1 MPSGKSCLKRRRCTK
16 CGRFSERNHSCPNNT
31 DNVSSTSEPLG
42 ILYSIPDSNLLVS
55 SVDARQLQSTL
66 EAIGLSCSPTSSII
80 VNKTNIRLTS
90 VQPSKS
96 LSIAGDG
103 NCLFTALGVAVGLSH
118 QSGHDLK
125 KLIVSN
131 MDLVTFPENSLQT
144 SIYSAEFPNQNKLIT
159 SPTVNHYL
167 QTSRMAEIGVFGTC
181 VEICTFCQIF
191 KLDVYVYHSI
201 LKSWFVYK
209 CDCSNDRQGVFIQQ
223 TRTGDH
229 FEVITGLT
237 ETYHTSSLRSED
249 FAGSSSQCGN
259 SAMNTQCHVM
269 QTTLAAVDETEP
281 LRKRRR
287 TSEYPVATCL
297 IENRESDTA
306 VTSFCLAEAV
316 CGEENTTTQSRG
328 CPPTAV
334 EHRQHQFDRLP
345 GGELTDEIFLELT
358 ANFVPS
364 SKLTEESTVEIES
377 KLAVKDTVDAANVC
391 CKCMRQATVYFPFD
405 IMAYS
410 KVGLVNRK
418 FGRKLENEV
427 VHLCCSCYN
436 YCTAP
441 KVDWQMAW
449 PAVFF
454 TLLSDTSKPEACLVA
469 ICSLLPLE
477 IRQHWLGVITLF
489 PICIQGV
496 LNRPRILGTCT
507 VDGTRRLKRFEQL
520 MRTMRQK
527 EMAEALDLEP
537 YPNIRCPF
545 GCWTFIEDPGYIP
558 AQHFINLIDKTFSSF
573 QASAFKKLRGARLD
587 FLRPLMCLETFLVA
601 ATVRL
606 HKKEG
611 LVVQT
616 CSAHDRGCA
625 VQFLHP
631 PRHPELGRIP
641 TLFEER
647 LAIASPSLSCVSSL
661 KTNYASHTYQLFR
674 SVGSYSGMSIVSLR
688 RKRRWNITSNRLF
701 QAEGT
706 AMFFRSDIP
715 ILIRQWVAQGK
726 LIEDVATDLSQYQPK
741 KEKMT
746 EHVVDLDTCI
756 RLTNVIDENEQ
767 ELLSNVKFLQCYALA
782 QPNNEHGC
790 SPPPLINDTGDTL
803 WFLQAACCISPILC
817 SSMASGV
824 NHVLAKNLLSLLRH
838 TFTGFAKES
847 KLQRISQAQADIDN
861 ILNNAVTDNDNP
873 NMISNLF
880 QAGGVVL
887 HALCADL
894 CHLQLS
900 RRSEL
905 TDQFVRDVTVE
916 TKHVIAT
923 TTDVNNLRSKVNPPP
938 NIVLFDVQF
947 ELVGCDCGSWGT
959 DAVILLRH
967 GGRFCNFWRILKANK
982 FAEPLLD
989 SPETLLDKILRGY
1002 WTFLIYRGT
1011 NSKKVSTVKWQ
1022 YLSNLTGQGVFICD
1036 KHDVPLT
1043 RDFRRSNY
1051 FCRCGRSSFLRCA
1064 YSKCNS
1070 CVCKKHFDEGMKNPN
1085 LRVLVGPI
1093 AEQRPNAETAINAT
1107 QCELTSNIASF
1118 CEQDKSV
1125 VEPDLS
1131 INCSSQNSNS
1141 SVASLLCNNMNA
1153 NSISESELA
1162 MNNLNVC
1169 SGERPI
1175 VAVQKDTREE
1185 DYIIPLHILL
1195 NSRCNLL
1202 YRKKSHPISLTVKE
1216 KRFMENITA
1225 SSTSSTPLLQPEGL
1239 LFPTIFWCQSSD
1251 GSIEGAIPIS
1261 LFQSEKY
1268 NKQVGF
1274 AGLENMLR
1282 TRITDGSLLTSSHAS
1297 YLQFVFDCLLNLQLS
1312 KTDIRIVLNR
1322 GWQEL
1327 GSTPT
1332 NYQYYSAETFKF
1344 DCEESRKNVCEVAA
1358 LIRDKNPTYF
1368 VTYTCGQST
1377 HPGLRKIFAAIDKL
1391 YSPDMTSK
1399 ELRLSVI
1406 QSELMPMLRCWHRAS
1421 QYVMQWLQ
1429 CSAEQPLGPISHL
1442 WMRYEWQ
1449 DETSAF
1455 PLIHALV
1462 CTGENKFGPEVRSRV
1477 CCSKETFIGAL
1488 SDCCPALS
1496 DSERFRL
1503 GELFQKYQRHD
1514 CGKGRNRCKKKN

>member
-42 ILYSIPDSNLLVS
+42 ILYSIPDSILLVS

-259 SAMNTQCHVM
+259 SAMNTQCHVL

-334 EHRQHQFDRLP
+334 EHRQHQSDRLP

-631 PRHPELGRIP
+631 P
-641 TLFEER
+641 
-647 LAIASPSLSCVSSL
+647 
-661 KTNYASHTYQLFR
+661 Q
-674 SVGSYSGMSIVSLR
+674 
-688 RKRRWNITSNRLF
+688 
-701 QAEGT
+701 
-706 AMFFRSDIP
+706 
-715 ILIRQWVAQGK
+715 
-726 LIEDVATDLSQYQPK
+726 
-741 KEKMT
+741 
-746 EHVVDLDTCI
+746 
-756 RLTNVIDENEQ
+756 
-767 ELLSNVKFLQCYALA
+767 
-782 QPNNEHGC
+782 
-790 SPPPLINDTGDTL
+790 
-803 WFLQAACCISPILC
+803 
-817 SSMASGV
+817 ASG
-824 NHVLAKNLLSLLRH
+824 A
-838 TFTGFAKES
+838 
-847 KLQRISQAQADIDN
+847 
-861 ILNNAVTDNDNP
+861 
-873 NMISNLF
+873 
-880 QAGGVVL
+880 
-887 HALCADL
+887 
-894 CHLQLS
+894 
-900 RRSEL
+900 
-905 TDQFVRDVTVE
+905 
-916 TKHVIAT
+916 
-923 TTDVNNLRSKVNPPP
+923 
-938 NIVLFDVQF
+938 
-947 ELVGCDCGSWGT
+947 
-959 DAVILLRH
+959 
-967 GGRFCNFWRILKANK
+967 
-982 FAEPLLD
+982 
-989 SPETLLDKILRGY
+989 
-1002 WTFLIYRGT
+1002 GT
-1011 NSKKVSTVKWQ
+1011 NS
-1022 YLSNLTGQGVFICD
+1022 N
-1036 KHDVPLT
+1036 
-1043 RDFRRSNY
+1043 
-1051 FCRCGRSSFLRCA
+1051 
-1064 YSKCNS
+1064 
-1070 CVCKKHFDEGMKNPN
+1070 
-1085 LRVLVGPI
+1085 
-1093 AEQRPNAETAINAT
+1093 
-1107 QCELTSNIASF
+1107 
-1118 CEQDKSV
+1118 
-1125 VEPDLS
+1125 
-1131 INCSSQNSNS
+1131 
-1141 SVASLLCNNMNA
+1141 
-1153 NSISESELA
+1153 
-1162 MNNLNVC
+1162 
-1169 SGERPI
+1169 
-1175 VAVQKDTREE
+1175 
-1185 DYIIPLHILL
+1185 
-1195 NSRCNLL
+1195 
-1202 YRKKSHPISLTVKE
+1202 
-1216 KRFMENITA
+1216 
-1225 SSTSSTPLLQPEGL
+1225 
-1239 LFPTIFWCQSSD
+1239 
-1251 GSIEGAIPIS
+1251 
-1261 LFQSEKY
+1261 
-1268 NKQVGF
+1268 
-1274 AGLENMLR
+1274 
-1282 TRITDGSLLTSSHAS
+1282 
-1297 YLQFVFDCLLNLQLS
+1297 FV
-1312 KTDIRIVLNR
+1312 
-1322 GWQEL
+1322 
-1327 GSTPT
+1327 
-1332 NYQYYSAETFKF
+1332 
-1344 DCEESRKNVCEVAA
+1344 
-1358 LIRDKNPTYF
+1358 
-1368 VTYTCGQST
+1368 
-1377 HPGLRKIFAAIDKL
+1377 
-1391 YSPDMTSK
+1391 
-1399 ELRLSVI
+1399 
-1406 QSELMPMLRCWHRAS
+1406 
-1421 QYVMQWLQ
+1421 
-1429 CSAEQPLGPISHL
+1429 
-1442 WMRYEWQ
+1442 
-1449 DETSAF
+1449 
-1455 PLIHALV
+1455 
-1462 CTGENKFGPEVRSRV
+1462 
-1477 CCSKETFIGAL
+1477 
-1488 SDCCPALS
+1488 
-1496 DSERFRL
+1496 
-1503 GELFQKYQRHD
+1503 
-1514 CGKGRNRCKKKN
+1514 

>member
-118 QSGHDLK
+118 QSGHDLR

-167 QTSRMAEIGVFGTC
+167 QTSRMAQIGVFGTC
-181 VEICTFCQIF
+181 VEIYTFCQIF

-229 FEVITGLT
+229 FEVISGLT

-405 IMAYS
+405 IKAYS

-625 VQFLHP
+625 LQFLHP

-647 LAIASPSLSCVSSL
+647 LAIASPSLSCVSGL
-661 KTNYASHTYQLFR
+661 KANYASHTYQLFR
-674 SVGSYSGMSIVSLR
+674 SVGSYSGMSTVSLR

-746 EHVVDLDTCI
+746 EHVGVDLDTCI
-756 RLTNVIDENEQ
+756 RLTNVIDKNEQ

-947 ELVGCDCGSWGT
+947 ELVGCGCGSWGT

-1002 WTFLIYRGT
+1002 WSFLIYRGT

-1093 AEQRPNAETAINAT
+1093 AEQRPNAEAAINAT

-1153 NSISESELA
+1153 NSITESELA

-1202 YRKKSHPISLTVKE
+1202 CRKKSHPISLTVKE

-1322 GWQEL
+1322 GWAVRLQIT
-1327 GSTPT
+1327 STI
-1332 NYQYYSAETFKF
+1332 QLKRS
-1344 DCEESRKNVCEVAA
+1344 SSIV
-1358 LIRDKNPTYF
+1358 KNPE
-1368 VTYTCGQST
+1368 
-1377 HPGLRKIFAAIDKL
+1377 K
-1391 YSPDMTSK
+1391 M
-1399 ELRLSVI
+1399 SV
-1406 QSELMPMLRCWHRAS
+1406 
-1421 QYVMQWLQ
+1421 
-1429 CSAEQPLGPISHL
+1429 
-1442 WMRYEWQ
+1442 
-1449 DETSAF
+1449 
-1455 PLIHALV
+1455 
-1462 CTGENKFGPEVRSRV
+1462 K
-1477 CCSKETFIGAL
+1477 
-1488 SDCCPALS
+1488 
-1496 DSERFRL
+1496 
-1503 GELFQKYQRHD
+1503 
-1514 CGKGRNRCKKKN
+1514 

>member
-631 PRHPELGRIP
+631 P
-641 TLFEER
+641 
-647 LAIASPSLSCVSSL
+647 
-661 KTNYASHTYQLFR
+661 Q
-674 SVGSYSGMSIVSLR
+674 
-688 RKRRWNITSNRLF
+688 
-701 QAEGT
+701 
-706 AMFFRSDIP
+706 
-715 ILIRQWVAQGK
+715 
-726 LIEDVATDLSQYQPK
+726 
-741 KEKMT
+741 
-746 EHVVDLDTCI
+746 
-756 RLTNVIDENEQ
+756 
-767 ELLSNVKFLQCYALA
+767 
-782 QPNNEHGC
+782 
-790 SPPPLINDTGDTL
+790 
-803 WFLQAACCISPILC
+803 
-817 SSMASGV
+817 ASG
-824 NHVLAKNLLSLLRH
+824 A
-838 TFTGFAKES
+838 
-847 KLQRISQAQADIDN
+847 
-861 ILNNAVTDNDNP
+861 
-873 NMISNLF
+873 
-880 QAGGVVL
+880 
-887 HALCADL
+887 
-894 CHLQLS
+894 
-900 RRSEL
+900 
-905 TDQFVRDVTVE
+905 
-916 TKHVIAT
+916 
-923 TTDVNNLRSKVNPPP
+923 
-938 NIVLFDVQF
+938 
-947 ELVGCDCGSWGT
+947 
-959 DAVILLRH
+959 
-967 GGRFCNFWRILKANK
+967 
-982 FAEPLLD
+982 
-989 SPETLLDKILRGY
+989 
-1002 WTFLIYRGT
+1002 GT
-1011 NSKKVSTVKWQ
+1011 NS
-1022 YLSNLTGQGVFICD
+1022 N
-1036 KHDVPLT
+1036 
-1043 RDFRRSNY
+1043 
-1051 FCRCGRSSFLRCA
+1051 
-1064 YSKCNS
+1064 
-1070 CVCKKHFDEGMKNPN
+1070 
-1085 LRVLVGPI
+1085 
-1093 AEQRPNAETAINAT
+1093 
-1107 QCELTSNIASF
+1107 
-1118 CEQDKSV
+1118 
-1125 VEPDLS
+1125 
-1131 INCSSQNSNS
+1131 
-1141 SVASLLCNNMNA
+1141 
-1153 NSISESELA
+1153 
-1162 MNNLNVC
+1162 
-1169 SGERPI
+1169 
-1175 VAVQKDTREE
+1175 
-1185 DYIIPLHILL
+1185 
-1195 NSRCNLL
+1195 
-1202 YRKKSHPISLTVKE
+1202 
-1216 KRFMENITA
+1216 
-1225 SSTSSTPLLQPEGL
+1225 
-1239 LFPTIFWCQSSD
+1239 
-1251 GSIEGAIPIS
+1251 
-1261 LFQSEKY
+1261 
-1268 NKQVGF
+1268 
-1274 AGLENMLR
+1274 
-1282 TRITDGSLLTSSHAS
+1282 
-1297 YLQFVFDCLLNLQLS
+1297 FV
-1312 KTDIRIVLNR
+1312 
-1322 GWQEL
+1322 
-1327 GSTPT
+1327 
-1332 NYQYYSAETFKF
+1332 
-1344 DCEESRKNVCEVAA
+1344 
-1358 LIRDKNPTYF
+1358 
-1368 VTYTCGQST
+1368 
-1377 HPGLRKIFAAIDKL
+1377 
-1391 YSPDMTSK
+1391 
-1399 ELRLSVI
+1399 
-1406 QSELMPMLRCWHRAS
+1406 
-1421 QYVMQWLQ
+1421 
-1429 CSAEQPLGPISHL
+1429 
-1442 WMRYEWQ
+1442 
-1449 DETSAF
+1449 
-1455 PLIHALV
+1455 
-1462 CTGENKFGPEVRSRV
+1462 
-1477 CCSKETFIGAL
+1477 
-1488 SDCCPALS
+1488 
-1496 DSERFRL
+1496 
-1503 GELFQKYQRHD
+1503 
-1514 CGKGRNRCKKKN
+1514 